1 MVGFP
6 LTLLIL
12 LDFSISY
19 GLLLF
24 DRFAQ
29 EPVLDALSLSFHL
42 MIVEDAIE
50 CIGVFFGMLTAF
62 PIELAGIVHTLA
74 SPIRPPLYIL
84 KPLLQR
90 FSLFCHFRV
99 GNGGFGIAMIAIE
112 DTAE

>member
-1 MVGFP
+1 
-6 LTLLIL
+6 
-12 LDFSISY
+12 
-19 GLLLF
+19 
-24 DRFAQ
+24 
-29 EPVLDALSLSFHL
+29 

-74 SPIRPPLYIL
+74 SSIRPPLYIL

-99 GNGGFGIAMIAIE
+99 GNGGFGIAMIAIDAKRNE
-112 DTAE
+112 PVPNDVLLGRPASRVGLHQFYRICHGLRR